1 MGKKKACFYEKIYE
15 NVKLVDHSDK
25 NRDCEFNSATY

>member
-1 MGKKKACFYEKIYE
+1 MGKRKACFYEEIYE
-15 NVKLVDHSDK
+15 NVNLVDHIDK